1 MWKSEFSHQPLK
13 HKCPFVT
20 TTQTLATPP
29 SLSAECSASCV
40 KTQIRLMMMSSLQ
53 TRGQYRLMEIIY
65 ILYLLL
71 FLQISHYMLSLLNPY
86 SIFLSTIVVEKL
98 FSVFTLKALLH
109 QTRCLTFPIYFF
121 ANCTAQIYDSQFLLS
136 FTVYHKRNYMRTVS
150 STAA

>member
-1 MWKSEFSHQPLK
+1 
-13 HKCPFVT
+13 
-20 TTQTLATPP
+20 
-29 SLSAECSASCV
+29 
-40 KTQIRLMMMSSLQ
+40 MMMSSLQ

-98 FSVFTLKALLH
+98 FSVFT
-109 QTRCLTFPIYFF
+109 
-121 ANCTAQIYDSQFLLS
+121 NCTAQIYDSQFLLS